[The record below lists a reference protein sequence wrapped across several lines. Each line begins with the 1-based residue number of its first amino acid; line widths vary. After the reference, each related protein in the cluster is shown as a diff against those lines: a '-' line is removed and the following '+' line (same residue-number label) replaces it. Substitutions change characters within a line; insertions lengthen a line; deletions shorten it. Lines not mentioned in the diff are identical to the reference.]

1 LSQDQSS
8 VTALRGNLGSSI
20 SCNIAKIT
28 SCKTADIVKD
38 MTSTTMDNGNGWKIP
53 LHMSAENGHDRCVRA
68 MLDSGA
74 DVDAVNSTGLTA
86 LHLAARNGHI
96 GVMKMLL
103 RQDAN
108 IDATDESGWTAL
120 HHAANND
127 CEAIVRLSTNRGADL
142 NAKARD
148 RGPR

>member
-1 LSQDQSS
+1 
-8 VTALRGNLGSSI
+8 
-20 SCNIAKIT
+20 
-28 SCKTADIVKD
+28 
-38 MTSTTMDNGNGWKIP
+38 
-53 LHMSAENGHDRCVRA
+53 

-127 CEAIVRLSTNRGADL
+127 CEAIVRLLTNRGADL